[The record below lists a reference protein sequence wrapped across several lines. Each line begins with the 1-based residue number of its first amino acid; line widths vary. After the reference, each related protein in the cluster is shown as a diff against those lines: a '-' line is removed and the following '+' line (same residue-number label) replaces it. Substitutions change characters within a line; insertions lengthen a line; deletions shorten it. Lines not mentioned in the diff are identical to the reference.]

1 MRIPPP
7 SQRRTLNT
15 LFVNKFLLI
24 YLDFSTRL
32 LINNYQLT
40 IVHTTTI
47 LLLFTVHF
55 SLFTIFFMEYI
66 QALLR
71 RYPNRIKYGILILDI
86 FAMIIAIRTY
96 VNYVSIETAI
106 EEATIQQ
113 QVKTEEL
120 AFTQNFLVNYEKSEY
135 AKYFLEHENNMLL
148 GDEFIIK
155 FEEMY
160 QKQQANT

>member
-1 MRIPPP
+1 MDA
-7 SQRRTLNT
+7 L
-15 LFVNKFLLI
+15 
-24 YLDFSTRL
+24 
-32 LINNYQLT
+32 
-40 IVHTTTI
+40 
-47 LLLFTVHF
+47 
-55 SLFTIFFMEYI
+55 

-86 FAMIIAIRTY
+86 FAMIFAIKTY

-106 EEATIQQ
+106 EDAVIQQ
-113 QVKTEEL
+113 QQQTDEL

-148 GDEFIIK
+148 ANEYIIK

-160 QKQQANT
+160 KKQTPTTTWNTTTSYIDYEDKIVNSPQESWKKFILDKISK